1 VVYEEV
7 GDDEKSSGN
16 MQWYSLNTIW
26 MIAITIELTSQ
37 SEILII
43 RHGRSRSRHSS
54 EKEHIRW
61 GLKPLD
67 NQTIV
72 ENRDTLVE
80 SKEQN
85 EANSEVNVVSFYE
98 HNGTLSQTNEF
109 NGSIG
114 SYEINY
120 TFGPSSRVGNYN
132 SGSDERGNKKRHFD
146 WQYHS
151 QVLHEQMQT
160 TTEMSP
166 KRFRSTSSEYPSR
179 KVSSNVPSAAP
190 AASSSS
196 SGLYNVSQG
205 KRRNGKRK
213 EFMTNIKNTVN
224 KGIQYLKAHENLDEI
239 EIEINDYN
247 TRRNRDEMKRTETTK
262 NTAKADMVAVK
273 SNKKRSQSID
283 KAKAD
288 KIESMHYKQQ
298 EKEQQQQH
306 KYHSPKQIKINGNGN
321 KDFSIVT
328 ITSSELNGK
337 REGMNNKN
345 NINPIITTQQKF
357 KKSSI
362 NEKQIT
368 QRHAA
373 SKHIKIHQAHNE
385 IDMNIK
391 SNLADIFYVPTSTK
405 ENPAYDN
412 DEQMLSDEPAGNVGN
427 KMDIK
432 ESLMEKSNQ
441 HNQTKNDANQKHD
454 IKNSTVAS
462 YSSNSAV
469 GAKIKTTTKQ
479 NATHANGFNNKNTTM
494 HTDKA
499 NKSSIKDFNSNPD
512 MPHELPTNERHEAS
526 IQHLVNDEINND
538 EQQNEEFIN
547 SIGIQ
552 NDDISNENTIDFDSD
567 FEEST
572 NTNNVFNV
580 EEDLD
585 LSDLDETSR
594 NNRKNLMRGRDVVT
608 RFLQIVESQH
618 MLGNNCTAGTALNL
632 GEGVVDRYA
641 QDRFRVEAE
650 VAVNRANMLT
660 R

>member
-1 VVYEEV
+1 
-7 GDDEKSSGN
+7 
-16 MQWYSLNTIW
+16 
-26 MIAITIELTSQ
+26 
-37 SEILII
+37 
-43 RHGRSRSRHSS
+43 
-54 EKEHIRW
+54 
-61 GLKPLD
+61 
-67 NQTIV
+67 
-72 ENRDTLVE
+72 
-80 SKEQN
+80 
-85 EANSEVNVVSFYE
+85 
-98 HNGTLSQTNEF
+98 
-109 NGSIG
+109 
-114 SYEINY
+114 
-120 TFGPSSRVGNYN
+120 
-132 SGSDERGNKKRHFD
+132 
-146 WQYHS
+146 
-151 QVLHEQMQT
+151 
-160 TTEMSP
+160 
-166 KRFRSTSSEYPSR
+166 
-179 KVSSNVPSAAP
+179 
-190 AASSSS
+190 
-196 SGLYNVSQG
+196 VSQG

-213 EFMTNIKNTVN
+213 EFMTNIKSTVN

-239 EIEINDYN
+239 EIEINDFN
-247 TRRNRDEMKRTETTK
+247 TRRNRDDMKRTETTK

-298 EKEQQQQH
+298 EKEQH

-337 REGMNNKN
+337 REGMSNKN
-345 NINPIITTQQKF
+345 NINPTITTQQKF

-405 ENPAYDN
+405 ENPAYNN

-462 YSSNSAV
+462 YSSHSATT
-469 GAKIKTTTKQ
+469 TTTKQ

-499 NKSSIKDFNSNPD
+499 NKSSIKDFNSSPD
-512 MPHELPTNERHEAS
+512 MPHEWPTNERHEAS

-552 NDDISNENTIDFDSD
+552 NDDTSNENTIDFDSD

>member
-1 VVYEEV
+1 MVYEEV
-7 GDDEKSSGN
+7 GDDEKSSEN

-85 EANSEVNVVSFYE
+85 EANGEVNVVSFYE
-98 HNGTLSQTNEF
+98 HNGTLSPTNEF

-132 SGSDERGNKKRHFD
+132 SGSDERSNKKRHFD

-151 QVLHEQMQT
+151 QVLHEKMQT

-166 KRFRSTSSEYPSR
+166 KHFREYPT
-179 KVSSNVPSAAP
+179 KKIPSNAPSAAASP
-190 AASSSS
+190 SSSA
-196 SGLYNVSQG
+196 LYNVSQG

-213 EFMTNIKNTVN
+213 EFMTNIKSTVN

-262 NTAKADMVAVK
+262 ADMVAVK
-273 SNKKRSQSID
+273 SNKMRSQSID
-283 KAKAD
+283 KIKAD

-298 EKEQQQQH
+298 EKEQQQQQH
-306 KYHSPKQIKINGNGN
+306 KYHSPKQIKINGINGN

-328 ITSSELNGK
+328 ITSSESNGNVG
-337 REGMNNKN
+337 GMNNKN
-345 NINPIITTQQKF
+345 NINPTITTQQKF
-357 KKSSI
+357 KKSSSI

-405 ENPAYDN
+405 ENPTAYNND

-441 HNQTKNDANQKHD
+441 HNQTKNDANQKHE

-462 YSSNSAV
+462 YSISNSAV
-469 GAKIKTTTKQ
+469 GAKTKTKQ

-499 NKSSIKDFNSNPD
+499 NNKSSIKDFNSS
-512 MPHELPTNERHEAS
+512 MAGVVPHEIPTINEKHEAS
-526 IQHLVNDEINND
+526 VQHLVNDEISND

-552 NDDISNENTIDFDSD
+552 NDDTSNENTIDFDSD

-572 NTNNVFNV
+572 NLNNVFQ

>member
-1 VVYEEV
+1 MVYEEV
-7 GDDEKSSGN
+7 GDDEKSSEN

-85 EANSEVNVVSFYE
+85 EANGEVNVVSFYE
-98 HNGTLSQTNEF
+98 HNGTLSPTNEF

-132 SGSDERGNKKRHFD
+132 SGSNERDNKKRHFD
-146 WQYHS
+146 WQYYS

-166 KRFRSTSSEYPSR
+166 KRFREYPT
-179 KVSSNVPSAAP
+179 KKIPSNAPSG
-190 AASSSS
+190 AASPSSS
-196 SGLYNVSQG
+196 VLYNVSQG
-205 KRRNGKRK
+205 KRRNGKRR
-213 EFMTNIKNTVN
+213 EFMTNIKSTVN

-247 TRRNRDEMKRTETTK
+247 TRRNRDEMKRSE
-262 NTAKADMVAVK
+262 TAKADMVAVK
-273 SNKKRSQSID
+273 SNKIRSQSID
-283 KAKAD
+283 KTKAD

-298 EKEQQQQH
+298 EKEQQQQQY
-306 KYHSPKQIKINGNGN
+306 KYHSPKQIKINGINGN

-328 ITSSELNGK
+328 ITSSESNVKGG
-337 REGMNNKN
+337 GMNTKN
-345 NINPIITTQQKF
+345 NINPTITTQQKF
-357 KKSSI
+357 KKSSNI

-405 ENPAYDN
+405 EDAVAYNND
-412 DEQMLSDEPAGNVGN
+412 DEQMLSDEPAGIVGN

-441 HNQTKNDANQKHD
+441 HNQTKNDANQKHE

-462 YSSNSAV
+462 YIISNSAV
-469 GAKIKTTTKQ
+469 GAAKTNTKQ

-499 NKSSIKDFNSNPD
+499 NNKSSIKDFNSSIAGSV
-512 MPHELPTNERHEAS
+512 PHEMPTNEKHEAS
-526 IQHLVNDEINND
+526 VQHLVNDEISND

-552 NDDISNENTIDFDSD
+552 NDDTSNENTIDFDSD

-572 NTNNVFNV
+572 NLNNVFH